1 MSSFQYLDSYLAIAS
16 GATSRSPTDLLRSL
30 LTVIHK
36 GTLKVRA
43 CLPQEVSI
51 FIVLT
56 HHYHFLRAELH
67 ILLIL
72 ENGLLCLLTFGAVHK
87 SESTSRDRHTLCF
100 YQHSTHSCKYVLSM
114 VILCLTDKLNSRLR
128 QDSTVRMSTSNDSD
142 TASNWEDVQEN
153 LSLPA
158 WPPLEVQPILVTL
171 QHLLLTNNPPSSQ
184 DSVVVSVCVSIID
197 DLIAKSD
204 IAIALITSTGM
215 PGKQSTPLDEQ
226 RTQRTDLQHLRKQVH
241 SISSLVRRLPQ
252 EIWQEIF
259 FFVHPSEHE
268 DKLNVFNRRSPL
280 YVVGQV
286 CRTWRTASH
295 RHPRLWSELLIVTE
309 DARSQRV
316 GLLRL
321 RTVLERAVD
330 EE

>member
-1 MSSFQYLDSYLAIAS
+1 
-16 GATSRSPTDLLRSL
+16 
-30 LTVIHK
+30 
-36 GTLKVRA
+36 
-43 CLPQEVSI
+43 
-51 FIVLT
+51 
-56 HHYHFLRAELH
+56 
-67 ILLIL
+67 
-72 ENGLLCLLTFGAVHK
+72 
-87 SESTSRDRHTLCF
+87 
-100 YQHSTHSCKYVLSM
+100 
-114 VILCLTDKLNSRLR
+114 
-128 QDSTVRMSTSNDSD
+128 MSTSNDSD